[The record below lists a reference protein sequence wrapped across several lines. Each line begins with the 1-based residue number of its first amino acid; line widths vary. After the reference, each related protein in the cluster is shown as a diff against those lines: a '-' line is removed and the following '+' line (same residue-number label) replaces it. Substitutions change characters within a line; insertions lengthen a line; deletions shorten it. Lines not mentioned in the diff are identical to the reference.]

1 MTCAIHSFDLTGRCF
16 ACGHVDEAIRADQ
29 AAADARHAAWA
40 AANPPPPDHRDAE
53 IARLRALRDRY
64 FAAAVATADAIDGG
78 SLGPVHSGGE
88 SDAEFQAE
96 CVRFAEGLPARAA
109 KVRAELASIDGALR
123 DCYALARAKL
133 ARESRPGGWADIVR
147 FCERA
152 GIKASPLR
160 SAEARDAAK
169 ADVPTPPPEIEA
181 AITAAAW
188 SIAELD
194 RRADVM
200 AQPEIGALRTAITSA
215 LAAAREAWRR
225 EALEGAAGV
234 EEAIADYTEAAIM
247 ARPHA
252 SGHVLTAAGDDLRAA
267 IAADKAALDATWRA
281 HDLERDAEVA
291 QAQAATHE
299 ACAALQAI
307 CAALHVTPPTGSTY
321 CTEAVTM
328 VVERVAADKARAV
341 EAAPAG
347 MRPIDPALAA
357 RIRQVAP
364 FDCVS
369 STGDGKATLHRLGAD
384 TPNAVCS
391 SLQVAH
397 VLQDAL
403 LAALTGAG
411 GG

>member
-1 MTCAIHSFDLTGRCF
+1 MTRDPARIDL
-16 ACGHVDEAIRADQ
+16 ILADLRRYWH
-29 AAADARHAAWA
+29 AAPDLRLGQMVMGLLDLSGAPRYGEFHAEDDKVAAYLAAWA
-40 AANPPPPDHRDAE
+40 AANPPPPDHRDA
-53 IARLRALRDRY
+53 L
-64 FAAAVATADAIDGG
+64 
-78 SLGPVHSGGE
+78 
-88 SDAEFQAE
+88 
-96 CVRFAEGLPARAA
+96 
-109 KVRAELASIDGALR
+109 
-123 DCYALARAKL
+123 
-133 ARESRPGGWADIVR
+133 
-147 FCERA
+147 
-152 GIKASPLR
+152 
-160 SAEARDAAK
+160 
-169 ADVPTPPPEIEA
+169 PPEIEA
-181 AITAAAW
+181 AIADAGQALVDAWDSAQGGPPHRFAVFVDPEGDPEVAAGWMAMARMHAAA
-188 SIAELD
+188 I
-194 RRADVM
+194 
-200 AQPEIGALRTAITSA
+200 
-215 LAAAREAWRR
+215 AAAREAGRR
-225 EALEGAAGV
+225 EVLDGAAGV
-234 EEAIADYTEAAIM
+234 EEAIDSIACRRCGHDDPMTISEAD
-247 ARPHA
+247 R
-252 SGHVLTAAGDDLRAA
+252 LRAA

-307 CAALHVTPPTGSTY
+307 CDALHVTPPTGSTY

-341 EAAPAG
+341 EAATAG

-403 LAALTGAG
+403 LAALTGADAPNPTQCGAVDMLRGAICPTCGARKEFVPGPPTGEIRRQMDAAAVEMCADCVALTGAG
-411 GG
+411 GGR

>member
-1 MTCAIHSFDLTGRCF
+1 MTCTIHSYDLTGRCF

-29 AAADARHAAWA
+29 YAADVRFAEWA
-40 AANPPPPDHRDAE
+40 TANPLPPDHRDAE
-53 IARLRALRDRY
+53 IARLRTLRDRS

-200 AQPEIGALRTAITSA
+200 AQPEIGAIRTAITSVI
-215 LAAAREAWRR
+215 AAAREAGRR
-225 EALEGAAGV
+225 EVLAARLVDGGPDLTLAVLRFTAGAIDSAEFGAA
-234 EEAIADYTEAAIM
+234 I
-247 ARPHA
+247 
-252 SGHVLTAAGDDLRAA
+252 
-267 IAADKAALDATWRA
+267 
-281 HDLERDAEVA
+281 
-291 QAQAATHE
+291 
-299 ACAALQAI
+299 
-307 CAALHVTPPTGSTY
+307 
-321 CTEAVTM
+321 
-328 VVERVAADKARAV
+328 AADKARAV
-341 EAAPAG
+341 EG
-347 MRPIDPALAA
+347 MRPVLSQADAERLVAANDDETLAA
-357 RIRQVAP
+357 
-364 FDCVS
+364 
-369 STGDGKATLHRLGAD
+369 TGDTTARA
-384 TPNAVCS
+384 
-391 SLQVAH
+391 
-397 VLQDAL
+397 AL

-411 GG
+411 GGR